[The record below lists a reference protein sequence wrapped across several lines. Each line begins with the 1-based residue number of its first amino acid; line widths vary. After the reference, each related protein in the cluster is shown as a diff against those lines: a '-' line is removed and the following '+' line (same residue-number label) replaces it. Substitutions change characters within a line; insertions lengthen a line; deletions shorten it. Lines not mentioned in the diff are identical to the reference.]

1 MCAPPLL
8 GQAILES
15 ETSVAKPRRGK
26 AARKPVPASV
36 EPDLEAE
43 GDAARDDRQF
53 VTALARGLDILAA
66 FRPGESSLGN
76 QELAQRT
83 GLPKPTVSRIT
94 FTLTR
99 MGYLF
104 HNQRLG
110 TYELGSAVLSLG
122 YVALANRDIR
132 RIAKPLM
139 QELADA
145 SGYNV
150 ALGVRDRLS
159 MLEVEACEGPSLVGL
174 RLSAGSRI
182 PLANTAQGRAYL
194 AALTEAER
202 EPLLELIRHRVGA
215 EWPRVEA
222 GIARA
227 IAEIGEKGFCIS
239 IGEWQ
244 SDIHGVGVP
253 LRLPDGRDPYALVMG
268 GPAYLMP
275 AKRLIRDF
283 APRLA
288 QVAAQLIQGGTAR

>member
-1 MCAPPLL
+1 MKFLNRPLRNL
-8 GQAILES
+8 AI
-15 ETSVAKPRRGK
+15 TAFG
-26 AARKPVPASV
+26 AAVLAS
-36 EPDLEAE
+36 
-43 GDAARDDRQF
+43 
-53 VTALARGLDILAA
+53 TALAQTPAPEALATK
-66 FRPGESSLGN
+66 
-76 QELAQRT
+76 QEQR
-83 GLPKPTVSRIT
+83 VDNRQERQSDRIT
-94 FTLTR
+94 Q
-99 MGYLF
+99 G
-104 HNQRLG
+104 
-110 TYELGSAVLSLG
+110 
-122 YVALANRDIR
+122 
-132 RIAKPLM
+132 
-139 QELADA
+139 
-145 SGYNV
+145 
-150 ALGVRDRLS
+150 
-159 MLEVEACEGPSLVGL
+159 VEAGQITAREQVHLERQQRHIN
-174 RLSAGSRI
+174 RLEAR
-182 PLANTAQGRAYL
+182 
-194 AALTEAER
+194 TEAER